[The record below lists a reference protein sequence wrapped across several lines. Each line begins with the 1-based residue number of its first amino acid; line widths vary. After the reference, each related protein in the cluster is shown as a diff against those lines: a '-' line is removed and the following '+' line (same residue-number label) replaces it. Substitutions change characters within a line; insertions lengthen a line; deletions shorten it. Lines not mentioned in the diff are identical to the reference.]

1 MLSAVEKTRRF
12 CAAQVRRILGDSVV
26 QKDNKSATEKGCGI
40 GISKESGRA
49 TGRDP
54 SDLGLKKGKAVV
66 REHSKALG
74 NRERFSDPGRAGGR
88 AGGRVAWS
96 LIDWASGQGKAALP
110 EKEGREG
117 GGEEETRGGEER
129 SAGGKE
135 RERASAGE
143 RGKGGK
149 RGEKEDSRGQQ
160 HLV

>member
-1 MLSAVEKTRRF
+1 MCAQARIQQSRIMNEQYKKGRFKPGLRPVQKVKSLRLTHGQYRGQDVESCAMLSAVEKTRRF

-74 NRERFSDPGRAGGR
+74 NRWGRASKGTGTVAR
-88 AGGRVAWS
+88 AHNDAR
-96 LIDWASGQGKAALP
+96 K
-110 EKEGREG
+110 
-117 GGEEETRGGEER
+117 
-129 SAGGKE
+129 
-135 RERASAGE
+135 
-143 RGKGGK
+143 
-149 RGEKEDSRGQQ
+149 
-160 HLV
+160 